1 MGGTDLIR
9 AAPINILN
17 SALYFRKLLH
27 VLRWGE
33 HLLAGANV
41 GSSGWFSASAQ
52 TAASCGS
59 VYSPRVN
66 AIIGGHFPCQR
77 SGSCGQMDLAGAAG
91 PGLRYRSQEQVD
103 QARGEK

>member
-9 AAPINILN
+9 AAPVNILN

-41 GSSGWFSASAQ
+41 GCSGWFRFASAQ
-52 TAASCGS
+52 TAAFLRFRLLA
-59 VYSPRVN
+59 PR
-66 AIIGGHFPCQR
+66 
-77 SGSCGQMDLAGAAG
+77 
-91 PGLRYRSQEQVD
+91 
-103 QARGEK
+103 